1 MSIKR
6 LCTTL
11 AILLMG
17 AATALS
23 QEKYTETSF
32 YFRVR
37 DVELDPDYRS
47 NGESLRRMLN
57 FLSEVQQDST
67 TTIKSVTF
75 YGSASPEGSDA
86 LNHRLSVE
94 RLAALESIVRNE
106 ISLPDSIIT
115 REYDRIPLELLED
128 WMKEG
133 GMIEGYE
140 EVFSIIAEAP
150 ELVEYRRGAYIDRR
164 ILKLQKLDGGKTWK
178 MLSDKYFHDMRTAYV
193 VFVTFSRVSA
203 IPASDTLTD
212 SLVSDSSSDNA
223 LAPREGE
230 PGDYFWRLPITL
242 KTNAIG
248 WGLGMING
256 AVEFDLTDHMSI
268 ALPLYWSAWNYF
280 TPTLKFRAF
289 AFQPELRYYFGD
301 NYDSWFAG
309 AHFGM
314 AWYNVAL
321 NGEYRYQDHDGE
333 APALGGGLA
342 VGYRLPLTRN
352 GRLNLEFSLGVGV
365 YKLHYDRF
373 RNETN
378 GLLVDTNEKTA
389 FGIDQASV
397 SLTYT
402 LGKKGGRK

>member
-1 MSIKR
+1 MI
-6 LCTTL
+6 
-11 AILLMG
+11 
-17 AATALS
+17 
-23 QEKYTETSF
+23 
-32 YFRVR
+32 
-37 DVELDPDYRS
+37 
-47 NGESLRRMLN
+47 
-57 FLSEVQQDST
+57 
-67 TTIKSVTF
+67 
-75 YGSASPEGSDA
+75 AS
-86 LNHRLSVE
+86 
-94 RLAALESIVRNE
+94 
-106 ISLPDSIIT
+106 
-115 REYDRIPLELLED
+115 PLELLAD
-128 WMKEG
+128 WMKEAD
-133 GMIEGYE
+133 MIEGYE

-178 MLSDKYFHDMRTAYV
+178 MLGDKYFHDMRTACV

-212 SLVSDSSSDNA
+212 RLVADEASDNA
-223 LAPREGE
+223 LAAREDSPRVDG
-230 PGDYFWRLPITL
+230 PRDYAWRLPITL

-268 ALPLYWSAWNYF
+268 SLPLYWSAWNYF
-280 TPTLKFRAF
+280 SQTLKFRVF

-309 AHFGM
+309 AHFGT

-321 NGEYRYQDHDGE
+321 NGEYRYQDHAGG

-342 VGYRLPLTRN
+342 VGYRLPLTRS
-352 GRLNLEFSLGVGV
+352 GRLNLEFSLGAGV
-365 YKLHYDRF
+365 YRLHYDRF
-373 RNETN
+373 RNEPN